1 MKILHTSDWHIG
13 KQLQKIDLTSE
24 MELFFDW
31 LVSVIQKEKIELLLV
46 SGDVFDQSNPSQNSL
61 TQYYDFLKR
70 MVPFKCKVVITG
82 GNHDSASMLNAPK
95 QILELVDVKV
105 VGGAVENI
113 KDLFFSFPDG
123 KNELVVAAVPYL
135 RDRDIRKAAPGESYA
150 DKIEQ
155 IREGLKAYFGEVNA
169 YFQDNYTDAKFILM
183 GHLYVQGAKNSDSER
198 QIQIGNQA
206 GVEQGIFGSV
216 PNYVALGHIHKP
228 YAVSKSNNIYY
239 SGSPIGLSFSEK
251 EDVKQVNIVDTSVK
265 NVAVSILPVPKFR
278 KVICF
283 QGTFNEVA
291 NAVKAFKNDCPLD
304 AIAELVIKEPKETV
318 GIIQNV
324 EDLML
329 NHGIEG
335 LVIAKRR
342 TFFDEQLL
350 GGSNVFSSNE
360 DVADFTPKQMFERRL
375 ELESTF
381 DDDKKEQLR
390 NAFNE
395 IMETIKGVEG

>member
-31 LVSVIQKEKIELLLV
+31 LVSLIQKEKIELLLV

-375 ELESTF
+375 ELELTF

>member
-31 LVSVIQKEKIELLLV
+31 LVGIIQKEKIELLLV

-105 VGGAVENI
+105 GGGAVENI

-395 IMETIKGVEG
+395 IMETIKGVEA

>member
-31 LVSVIQKEKIELLLV
+31 LVGIIQKEKIELLLV

-395 IMETIKGVEG
+395 IMETIKGVEA

>member
-31 LVSVIQKEKIELLLV
+31 LVGIIQKEKIELLLV

-113 KDLFFSFPDG
+113 KDLFFSFPNG

-395 IMETIKGVEG
+395 IMETIKGVEA